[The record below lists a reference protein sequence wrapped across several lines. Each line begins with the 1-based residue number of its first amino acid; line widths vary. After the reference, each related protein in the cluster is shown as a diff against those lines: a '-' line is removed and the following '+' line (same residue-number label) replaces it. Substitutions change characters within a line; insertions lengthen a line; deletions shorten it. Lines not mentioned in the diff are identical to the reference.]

1 MQSAK
6 HKSQVLTAM
15 NSAIAKDRV
24 KTNVTDISPLGLV
37 EVTRKRTR
45 ESLEQVMCETCH
57 VCNGRGT
64 IKTVQTVCYEI
75 LREILREDR
84 QYKAQAYT
92 IVAAQN
98 VVDLLLD
105 EEASSLADLQ
115 EFIDRPISL
124 QADPYY
130 QQQQYDIAL
139 A

>member
-1 MQSAK
+1 
-6 HKSQVLTAM
+6 
-15 NSAIAKDRV
+15 
-24 KTNVTDISPLGLV
+24 
-37 EVTRKRTR
+37 
-45 ESLEQVMCETCH
+45 MCS
-57 VCNGRGT
+57 GRGT

-92 IVAAQN
+92 IVASQK
-98 VVDLLLD
+98 VIDVLLD